1 LEVNMARIWGI
12 ALLAAAIWLLTVY
25 GQSRPAALGP
35 DAPATQFSAARADAV
50 LGRLL
55 GDQRPHPVGS
65 QAAALFRARLLDE
78 LQALGVQARTRTA
91 TSCTSEPRWNN
102 IPCATVTNI
111 TADVL
116 PGTGKTILLTA
127 HTDSV
132 AAGPGAGDDGA
143 GVATIVETIR
153 ALKARGAAAHPV
165 TALFTDGEE
174 DGLLGAAAWLRED
187 AERANVGAVVNIEA
201 RGNQGPSYLFQT
213 SKDDAGLIG
222 LYAKAVPHVA
232 ASSLYAEIYRF
243 MPNDTDLTTF
253 LAAGIPGANFAFA
266 GNVAHYH
273 TPLDRRENI
282 DPRSLQQHGENALE
296 LTDAL
301 RHADLARLQGGDSIY
316 LDVLGRWL
324 PRLPKPWSLPLSL
337 AAFAVIALA
346 GWLMP
351 RERREIRRPVIAAL
365 MPPLLLAGCIAMGF
379 ALHYVA
385 AWLSGHADPSYA
397 TPVWMRLSLGF
408 GVFAVAILCARGA
421 GAIAC
426 WLWLSFLAI
435 VCALLSP
442 GAAPYFLF
450 PSLVAAPLLLATVHS
465 GRILALWVSALVA
478 MLLWIG
484 LTASTEVLMGL
495 GFTGLFTVT
504 AGFGLIAVLPL
515 LKAPGWGFSLAAA
528 LLLAVGLAVTA
539 GLQPAFSIAAPQ
551 RLNIRYVEQDGK
563 AFWLADPVEKLP
575 TDLRAAADFSAV
587 PRRLVERGYVA
598 PAGTAQ
604 FPPPAATVS
613 RKDAEVTLDFNAPGD
628 AIGLLVPKDAQMQSL
643 TLNGVTV
650 AAPPRSLLVRC
661 GTPDCSHARM
671 VLRLASHTP
680 LSLTLLSYRA
690 GLPPEGAKL
699 LKARPATAQPSQGGD
714 ITVLAAKLA
723 VPGG

>member
-1 LEVNMARIWGI
+1 MIKIWGT
-12 ALLAAAIWLLTVY
+12 ALLAAAIWLLTAY

-35 DAPATQFSAARADAV
+35 EAPATQFSAARADAV

-65 QAAALFRARLLDE
+65 QAAAQFRARLLDE
-78 LQALGVQARTRTA
+78 LQAMGVQARTRTT
-91 TSCTSEPRWNN
+91 TSCYSEPRWNN

-116 PGTGKTILLTA
+116 PGTGKAILLMA

-143 GVATIVETIR
+143 GVATILETIR
-153 ALKARGAAAHPV
+153 ALKARGGAPHPV
-165 TALFTDGEE
+165 MALFTDGEE
-174 DGLLGAAAWLRED
+174 DGLLGAAAWLRQD
-187 AERANVGAVVNIEA
+187 AERANVGTVVNIEA

-213 SKDDAGLIG
+213 GKGDAGLIG
-222 LYAKAVPHVA
+222 LYAKGVTHVA
-232 ASSLYAEIYRF
+232 TSSLYAEIYRF
-243 MPNDTDLTTF
+243 MPNDTDMTTF

-301 RHADLARLQGGDSIY
+301 RHADLAALQGGDSIY
-316 LDVLGRWL
+316 LDVLGLWL
-324 PRLPKPWSLPLSL
+324 PRLPKSWSLPLSL

-346 GWLMP
+346 GWLKP
-351 RERREIRRPVIAAL
+351 RERREVRRPVVAGL
-365 MPPLLLAGCIAMGF
+365 MPPLLFAGCIGMGF

-421 GAIAC
+421 GAIAS
-426 WLWLSFLAI
+426 WLWLSFLAM
-435 VCALLSP
+435 VCAVLSP
-442 GAAPYFLF
+442 GVVPYFLF
-450 PSLVAAPLLLATVHS
+450 PALVAAPLLLATVRG
-465 GRILALWVSALVA
+465 GREIALWISALAA

-495 GFTGLFTVT
+495 GFTVLFTAT
-504 AGFGLIAVLPL
+504 AAFGLIAVLPL
-515 LKAPGWGFSLAAA
+515 LKTPAWGFSLAAA

-539 GLQPAFSIAAPQ
+539 GLQPAFSTSAPQ

-563 AFWLADPVEKLP
+563 ASWLADPVEKLP
-575 TDLRAAADFSAV
+575 ADLRAAADFSAA
-587 PRRLVERGYVA
+587 PQRLVEYGYVA

-613 RKDAEVTLDFNAPGD
+613 RNGADVTLDFNAPGD
-628 AIGLLVPKDAQMQSL
+628 ALGVLVPKEAQMQSL
-643 TLNGVTV
+643 TLGGTTV
-650 AAPPRSLLVRC
+650 SAPPRRLLIRC
-661 GTPDCSHARM
+661 GTPDCGHARM
-671 VLRLASHTP
+671 VLKLASHAP
-680 LSLTLLSYRA
+680 LTLTLMSYRR

-699 LKARPATAQPSQGGD
+699 LKARPATAQPSQTGD
-714 ITVLAAKLA
+714 VTVLAAKLA